1 MTKMTK
7 NILIVG
13 GVAIVGYLLYKKYG
27 NKSTSTSRGT
37 GTSSFTADEDF
48 FSVSGTRR
56 TRAGI
61 TIPDCPNCSKDGKC
75 LQIIPRTEATI
86 SAGIA
91 GQKAETDCVAPTQAS
106 ARR

>member
-1 MTKMTK
+1 MTK

-27 NKSTSTSRGT
+27 NKSTMPTSKGS
-37 GTSSFTADEDF
+37 GTSSFVAGDEF
-48 FSVSGTRR
+48 FNASGTRR

-61 TIPDCPNCSKDGKC
+61 TPDCPTCSKDGKC
-75 LQIIPRTEATI
+75 LSIIPRTEATI
-86 SAGIA
+86 AAGIA
-91 GQKAETDCVAPTQAS
+91 GQKAETECVAPTSAS